1 MIEKLGNF
9 QKKAFLILKN
19 TFLTWLINYNMKEIL
34 KINNLTKIYNNK
46 FKALDHLS
54 LNIYEGEIFALLGP
68 NGAGKSTLINTIC
81 GILNFD
87 KGNINVNDHDI
98 KTDYRKA
105 RSLIGVVPQELNLEA
120 FETVWNNVNYSRG
133 LYGKPPNYK
142 YIEALLKELSLW
154 EKKDS
159 KLRELSG
166 GMKRR
171 VLIAKAL
178 SHEPKVLFLDE
189 PTASVDVEL
198 RKDMWEVV
206 KRLKQ
211 KGVTIILTTHYIDE
225 AEEIADR
232 VGIINNGKIILID
245 EKDNLIKKMGQK
257 ILNIEL
263 TIPINEI
270 PEKLK
275 SFNLQLNIERNI
287 LTYNYDTKGKNT
299 GITSLL
305 SEIKSLGLQLKDI
318 STEQSSLETIFL
330 NLVKES
336 ENELVRT

>member
-1 MIEKLGNF
+1 MS
-9 QKKAFLILKN
+9 
-19 TFLTWLINYNMKEIL
+19 EIL
-34 KINNLTKIYNNK
+34 KIIDVSKIYNNK
-46 FKALDHLS
+46 FQALDNLS
-54 LNIYEGEIFALLGP
+54 LKINKGEIFALLGP
-68 NGAGKSTLINTIC
+68 NGAGKSTLINTVC

-87 KGNINVNDHDI
+87 AGNITVDELDI
-98 KTDYRKA
+98 KTHYRKV
-105 RSLIGVVPQELNLEA
+105 RSLIGIVPQELNLEA
-120 FETVWNNVNYSRG
+120 FETVWDNVNYSRG
-133 LYGKPPNYK
+133 LYGKPPNFLYTEK
-142 YIEALLKELSLW
+142 LLKELSLW
-154 EKKDS
+154 EKKDN

-211 KGVTIILTTHYIDE
+211 EGVTIILTTHYIEE

-232 VGIINNGKIILID
+232 VGIINNGKIILVD
-245 EKDNLIKKMGQK
+245 EKESLIKKLGQK
-257 ILNIEL
+257 ILKIEL
-263 TIPINEI
+263 TNPINKI
-270 PEKLK
+270 PSNL
-275 SFNLQLNIERNI
+275 SNFNLEINSEMNI
-287 LTYNYDTKGKNT
+287 LTYIYNTKGENT

-305 SEIKSLGLQLKDI
+305 SEIKSLGMQLKDI
-318 STEQSSLETIFL
+318 STEQSSLESIFL

>member
-1 MIEKLGNF
+1 MS
-9 QKKAFLILKN
+9 
-19 TFLTWLINYNMKEIL
+19 EIL
-34 KINNLTKIYNNK
+34 KISNVTKLYNNK
-46 FKALDHLS
+46 FQALNNLS
-54 LNIYEGEIFALLGP
+54 LNIKKGEIFALLGP

-87 KGNINVNDHDI
+87 GGSIIVDDFNI
-98 KTDYRKA
+98 KTQYRKA
-105 RSLIGVVPQELNLEA
+105 RSLIGIVPQELNLEA
-120 FETVWNNVNYSRG
+120 FETVWDNVNYSRG
-133 LYGKPPNYK
+133 LYGKSPNHSYT
-142 YIEALLKELSLW
+142 ENLLKELSLW
-154 EKKDS
+154 DKKDS

-211 KGVTIILTTHYIDE
+211 EGVTIILTTHYIEE

-232 VGIINNGKIILID
+232 VGIINNGKIILVD
-245 EKDNLIKKMGQK
+245 EKENLIKKLGQK
-257 ILNIEL
+257 ILKIEL
-263 TIPINEI
+263 VEPINEI
-270 PEKLK
+270 PSNLMN
-275 SFNLQLNIERNI
+275 FNLEINKENNI
-287 LTYNYDTKGKNT
+287 LTYIYDTKGKNT

-305 SEIKSLGLQLKDI
+305 SEIKALGIQLKDI
-318 STEQSSLETIFL
+318 STEQSSLESIFL

-336 ENELVRT
+336 ENELVRS

>member
-1 MIEKLGNF
+1 MS
-9 QKKAFLILKN
+9 
-19 TFLTWLINYNMKEIL
+19 EIL
-34 KINNLTKIYNNK
+34 KISNVSKVYSNK
-46 FKALDHLS
+46 FQALDSLS
-54 LNIYEGEIFALLGP
+54 LKINKGEIFALLGP
-68 NGAGKSTLINTIC
+68 NGAGKSTLINTVC

-87 KGNINVNDHDI
+87 EGTITVDELDI
-98 KTDYRKA
+98 KKQYRKA
-105 RSLIGVVPQELNLEA
+105 RSLIGIVPQELNLEA
-120 FETVWNNVNYSRG
+120 FETIWDNVNYSRG
-133 LYGKPPNYK
+133 LYGKPPNHP
-142 YIEALLKELSLW
+142 YIEKLLRELSLW
-154 EKKDS
+154 DKKDN

-211 KGVTIILTTHYIDE
+211 QEVTIILTTHYIEE

-232 VGIINNGKIILID
+232 VGIINNGKIILVD
-245 EKDNLIKKMGQK
+245 EKESLIKKMGQK
-257 ILNIEL
+257 ILKIEL
-263 TIPINEI
+263 ANTIDKI
-270 PEKLK
+270 PNSL
-275 SFNLQLNIERNI
+275 SNFNLEINSEMNI
-287 LTYNYDTKGKNT
+287 LTYIYDTRGENT

-305 SEIKSLGLQLKDI
+305 SEIKSLGMQLKDI
-318 STEQSSLETIFL
+318 STEQSSLESIFL

-336 ENELVRT
+336 ENELVRS